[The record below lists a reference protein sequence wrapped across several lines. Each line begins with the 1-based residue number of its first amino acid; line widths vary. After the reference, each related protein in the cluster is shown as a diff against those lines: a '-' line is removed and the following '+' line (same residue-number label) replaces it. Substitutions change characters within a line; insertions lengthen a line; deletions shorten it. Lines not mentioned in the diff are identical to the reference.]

1 MRKTKLK
8 ETLIREFK
16 TYLPQLIL
24 EILKDPDFGLEIRK
38 DIKKKLEKLRKN
50 KVKFFS
56 EEEVRKRIKV

>member
-38 DIKKKLEKLRKN
+38 DIKKN
-50 KVKFFS
+50 
-56 EEEVRKRIKV
+56 